1 MSSDNPKKAKRQKL
15 SKNSGDVSENA
26 PNSSNCKEA
35 STLKSSKTSEGKV
48 S

>member
-15 SKNSGDVSENA
+15 AKNSGDVSENT
-26 PNSSNCKEA
+26 PNSSNCTEA
-35 STLKSSKTSEGKV
+35 STSISSKTSEGKV